1 MNFFETTVTRQM
13 FGYKCPSLSR
23 TFYPLLSHPTNTVY
37 QKWNF
42 KLFEEMYVAFLHGR
56 SEKSPVDG
64 WYKVRRKIEYSV
76 WSYSVVVWMVVLKA
90 YEN

>member
-64 WYKVRRKIEYSV
+64 WYKVREV
-76 WSYSVVVWMVVLKA
+76 ELCGFFLLFGW
-90 YEN
+90 